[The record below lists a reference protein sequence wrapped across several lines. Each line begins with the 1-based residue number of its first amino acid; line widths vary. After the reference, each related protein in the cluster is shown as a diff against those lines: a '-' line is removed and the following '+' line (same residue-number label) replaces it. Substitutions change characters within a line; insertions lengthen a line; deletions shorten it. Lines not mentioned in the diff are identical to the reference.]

1 MTVGRGRAG
10 PFTQRHVTAMTH
22 GLSRPLQARRHPWA
36 ESDSD
41 LLHKMRRIFGGQK
54 KPEAP
59 KPTLAEAADS
69 AGKRDQVLGA
79 KIKELD
85 KQLAEF
91 KVQLK
96 TARPGP
102 AQNRIKQRAMQVLKQ
117 KRMYE
122 SQQDQVRRTSLASF
136 EIWLTCTQIRGMV
149 SNMEQVKF
157 ASENGIFRCETVLSF
172 LGLSLT
178 LKFSSRSHLSCS
190 SFQGFCPR
198 AEEPHETN

>member
-22 GLSRPLQARRHPWA
+22 GLSRPLQSRRHPWA

-79 KIKELD
+79 KIKELE
-85 KQLAEF
+85 A
-91 KVQLK
+91 
-96 TARPGP
+96 
-102 AQNRIKQRAMQVLKQ
+102 
-117 KRMYE
+117 
-122 SQQDQVRRTSLASF
+122 
-136 EIWLTCTQIRGMV
+136 
-149 SNMEQVKF
+149 VK
-157 ASENGIFRCETVLSF
+157 
-172 LGLSLT
+172 
-178 LKFSSRSHLSCS
+178 
-190 SFQGFCPR
+190 
-198 AEEPHETN
+198 